1 MFAVFRTGG
10 KQYKVAKNDIIRV
23 ETVPGSTG
31 DLVEFTEVLMIGDGA
46 DTTVG
51 KPLVAGATVAAA
63 LLDQVQADKV
73 IIFKKK
79 RRHNYRRK
87 RGHRQPLSL
96 LRVVDILTGGKKPDA
111 STKDAAKAA
120 AEAGAEKHA
129 KAKETAATVT
139 GAKRKPVA
147 KKAVEAKEAA
157 PQSASKGVAKKKPAA
172 KKKAAAKK
180 SEE

>member
-23 ETVPGSTG
+23 ETVPGSSG
-31 DLVEFTEVLMIGDGA
+31 DLVEFTEVLMIGDGNE
-46 DTTVG
+46 TTVG

-63 LLDQVQADKV
+63 LVDQIQADKV

-96 LRVVDILTGGKKPDA
+96 LRVVDILTDGKKPDA
-111 STKDAAKAA
+111 ATKDAAKAA
-120 AEAGAEKHA
+120 VQAKSEKTKA
-129 KAKETAATVT
+129 AKEAVSATT
-139 GAKRKPVA
+139 GAKRKAVKRAAPKAAA
-147 KKAVEAKEAA
+147 KKAAA
-157 PQSASKGVAKKKPAA
+157 KKPAA
-172 KKKAAAKK
+172 KKKVAAKK

>member
-23 ETVPGSTG
+23 ETVPGSSG
-31 DLVEFTEVLMIGDGA
+31 DLVEFTEVLMIGDGSQ
-46 DTTVG
+46 TTVG

-63 LLDQVQADKV
+63 LVDQIQADKV

-96 LRVVDILTGGKKPDA
+96 LRVVDILTDGKKPDA
-111 STKDAAKAA
+111 ATKDAAKAA
-120 AEAGAEKHA
+120 VQAKSEKTRA
-129 KAKETAATVT
+129 AKEAVSATT
-139 GAKRKPVA
+139 GAKRKAVRKAAPKAAA
-147 KKAVEAKEAA
+147 KKAAA
-157 PQSASKGVAKKKPAA
+157 KKPAA

>member
-23 ETVPGSTG
+23 ETVPGSSG
-31 DLVEFTEVLMIGDGA
+31 DFVQFNEVLMIGDGSQ
-46 DTTVG
+46 TTVG
-51 KPLVAGATVAAA
+51 KPLVAGASVAAT
-63 LLDQVQADKV
+63 LIDQIKADKV

-96 LRVVDILTGGKKPDA
+96 LRVVDILTDGKTLDA
-111 STKDAAKAA
+111 SAKDAAKSAA
-120 AEAGAEKHA
+120 QANAEKS
-129 KAKETAATVT
+129 KASHGALVATT
-139 GAKRKPVA
+139 GAKRKA
-147 KKAVEAKEAA
+147 AV
-157 PQSASKGVAKKKPAA
+157 KKPAA
-172 KKKAAAKK
+172 KKKAASKK

>member
-23 ETVPGSTG
+23 ETVPGSSG
-31 DLVEFTEVLMIGDGA
+31 DFVEFNEVLMIGDGTQ
-46 DTTVG
+46 TTVG
-51 KPLVAGATVAAA
+51 KPLVAGASVAAT
-63 LLDQVQADKV
+63 LIDQIKADKV

-96 LRVVDILTGGKKPDA
+96 LRVVDILTDGKTLDA
-111 STKDAAKAA
+111 AAKDAARTAA
-120 AEAGAEKHA
+120 QASIEKNKSAREAL
-129 KAKETAATVT
+129 ATVT
-139 GAKRKPVA
+139 GAKRKAPTRKPAA
-147 KKAVEAKEAA
+147 KAAPEAA
-157 PQSASKGVAKKKPAA
+157 EKKSAGKKPAA
-172 KKKAAAKK
+172 RKKAASKK

>member
-23 ETVPGSTG
+23 ETVPGSSG
-31 DLVEFTEVLMIGDGA
+31 DLVEFTEVLMIGDGTQ
-46 DTTVG
+46 TTLG

-63 LLDQVQADKV
+63 LVDQILADKV

-96 LRVVDILTGGKKPDA
+96 LRVVDILTDGKKPDA
-111 STKDAAKAA
+111 ATKEAAKTAVQA
-120 AEAGAEKHA
+120 KTEKTRA
-129 KAKETAATVT
+129 AKEAVSATT
-139 GAKRKPVA
+139 GAKRKAAAKKPAA
-147 KKAVEAKEAA
+147 KKAAPKAA
-157 PQSASKGVAKKKPAA
+157 EKSAAKKPAA
-172 KKKAAAKK
+172 KKKAASKK

>member
-23 ETVPGSTG
+23 ETVSGSSG
-31 DLVEFTEVLMIGDGA
+31 DFVEFNEVLMIGDGSQ
-46 DTTVG
+46 TTVG
-51 KPLVAGATVAAA
+51 KPLVAGASVAAT
-63 LLDQVQADKV
+63 LIDQVKADKV

-96 LRVVDILTGGKKPDA
+96 LRVVDILTDGKTLDA
-111 STKDAAKAA
+111 SAKDAAKSAA
-120 AEAGAEKHA
+120 LANAEKS
-129 KAKETAATVT
+129 KASHTALTATT
-139 GAKRKPVA
+139 GAKRKA
-147 KKAVEAKEAA
+147 AVRKAA
-157 PQSASKGVAKKKPAA
+157 PKAAAKSAGKKPAA
-172 KKKAAAKK
+172 KKKAASKK

>member
-23 ETVPGSTG
+23 ETVPGSNG
-31 DLVEFTEVLMIGDGA
+31 DLVEFTEVLMIGDGNE
-46 DTTVG
+46 TTVG

-63 LLDQVQADKV
+63 LVDQIQADKV

-96 LRVVDILTGGKKPDA
+96 LRVVDILTDGKKPDA
-111 STKDAAKAA
+111 ATKDAAKAA
-120 AEAGAEKHA
+120 VQAKSEKTKA
-129 KAKETAATVT
+129 AKEAVSATT
-139 GAKRKPVA
+139 GAKRKAV
-147 KKAVEAKEAA
+147 KKAAPRAA
-157 PQSASKGVAKKKPAA
+157 AKKPAA
-172 KKKAAAKK
+172 KKPAAKKRAAAKK

>member
-23 ETVPGSTG
+23 ETVPGSSG
-31 DLVEFTEVLMIGDGA
+31 DFVEFTEVLMIGDGNE
-46 DTTVG
+46 TTVG
-51 KPLVAGATVAAA
+51 KPLVAGATVAAT
-63 LLDQVQADKV
+63 LVDQIQADKV

-96 LRVVDILTGGKKPDA
+96 LRVVDILTDGKTLDNA
-111 STKDAAKAA
+111 AKDAAKADAQARSEKSKA
-120 AEAGAEKHA
+120 AQDALS
-129 KAKETAATVT
+129 ATT
-139 GAKRKPVA
+139 GAKRKAAV
-147 KKAVEAKEAA
+147 KKATPAA
-157 PQSASKGVAKKKPAA
+157 AEKKKSAGKKPAA
-172 KKKAAAKK
+172 KKKAASKK